1 MSYDAENGCQ
11 CGCHTDVPSNVLAK
25 LVDRF
30 YVCCSCGG
38 DDRKR
43 KYQEGLIRDQA
54 PQRWLRWIDKNL

>member
-1 MSYDAENGCQ
+1 
-11 CGCHTDVPSNVLAK
+11 
-25 LVDRF
+25 
-30 YVCCSCGG
+30 VCCSCGG